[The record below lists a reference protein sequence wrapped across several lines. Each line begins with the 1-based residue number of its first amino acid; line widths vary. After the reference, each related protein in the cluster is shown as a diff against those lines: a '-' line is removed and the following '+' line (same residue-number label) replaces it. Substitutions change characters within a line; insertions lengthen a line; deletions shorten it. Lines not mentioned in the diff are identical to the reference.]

1 MVNFKEDEK
10 LNILN
15 HSCAHLMAQAIKH
28 LYPNALFWV
37 GPVIAEGFYY
47 DVDLGDEVIHE
58 SDLERIEKEMKKLS
72 KDGKRIYREE
82 ISKSDALERFKNDP
96 YKIDLISRMDEENTI
111 ISCYTQGD
119 FTDLCRGPHVESVKE
134 IKHFKLIKHSG
145 AYWKG
150 NSENKMLQ
158 RIYGVCF
165 YTEEELLQHLEI
177 LQEAKERDHRKLG
190 KELNIFMTSDL
201 IGKGLPIYLPN
212 GYIIWEELEKY
223 IKDNIYW
230 GMTNSGYVFNGDF
243 IQGLSVKEKQ
253 SITSEEVKKIRF
265 EPVEQIENLIT
276 TCSKDVVIKY
286 DGGNEAYYQS
296 STDSIHLPKKEKF
309 IDKYSEY
316 STTLHEIAHSTGHNK
331 RLDRN
336 MPFTYLSTSYAKEEL
351 RAEIASMMLCMELG
365 KNLGQPQFENH
376 TAYLKSWIE
385 VLNDDY
391 TEFNRAVSDANKI
404 TEYVKSN
411 YMNQQRQQVASPALQ
426 TMRDGANKV
435 QKDMQRGQS
444 SQKANLKQ
452 NGGNYMG

>member
-1 MVNFKEDEK
+1 MSNKFQ
-10 LNILN
+10 LNN
-15 HSCAHLMAQAIKH
+15 EEFVK
-28 LYPNALFWV
+28 
-37 GPVIAEGFYY
+37 
-47 DVDLGDEVIHE
+47 
-58 SDLERIEKEMKKLS
+58 RIIDTIVKGVPAWRCGWQS
-72 KDGKRIYREE
+72 KDIDFAPPSNATTSLYYQGINANRLI
-82 ISKSDALERFKNDP
+82 LEQW
-96 YKIDLISRMDEENTI
+96 M
-111 ISCYTQGD
+111 
-119 FTDLCRGPHVESVKE
+119 
-134 IKHFKLIKHSG
+134 
-145 AYWKG
+145 
-150 NSENKMLQ
+150 
-158 RIYGVCF
+158 
-165 YTEEELLQHLEI
+165 
-177 LQEAKERDHRKLG
+177 
-190 KELNIFMTSDL
+190 
-201 IGKGLPIYLPN
+201 N
-212 GYIIWEELEKY
+212 GYTDSRWATFNQIKASGWSLKKGAKGVPVYKWTEYDKKTKSRPDWESLNKLKREELEKY

-253 SITSEEVKKIRF
+253 SITSEEVKQIRF